1 MKIKAPLAA
10 ADNPLNL
17 PRKAGSLKP
26 LTGEDFHGTLAALAN
41 PAAAQPTTQP
51 TASPTPTPD
60 SSALQPVLRP
70 FNTDAAIP
78 GFKGQ
83 AKPLEPLA
91 APAPPLIP
99 MAEDDTDFAQG
110 LPRHQEKTPH
120 DKVVETARKLVAQT
134 FYGTMLKQMR
144 NSPFKSEMFEGGRGG
159 QAFAPLLDQHLAEH
173 MARSSDSHLVNAI
186 ARKLEGKAAYQQ
198 QMSAAKRA
206 VKANQN
212 VRTNVAPSLRA

>member
-1 MKIKAPLAA
+1 MKIKTPIAT
-10 ADNPLNL
+10 ADSPLNS

-26 LTGEDFHGTLAALAN
+26 LSGEDFRGTLKAIAN
-41 PAAAQPTTQP
+41 QATTRP
-51 TASPTPTPD
+51 TATTPLESGLDSDAIKPT
-60 SSALQPVLRP
+60 LRP

-83 AKPLEPLA
+83 PKALEPLA
-91 APAPPLIP
+91 PPAPPLIP
-99 MAEDDTDFAQG
+99 MAEDDTQFAQG

-159 QAFAPLLDQHLAEH
+159 QAFAPLLDQRLAEH
-173 MARSSDSHLVNAI
+173 MAGSSDSHLVNAI

-198 QMSAAKRA
+198 QVTAAQRA
-206 VKANQN
+206 VKSAQN

>member
-1 MKIKAPLAA
+1 MKIKTPIAA
-10 ADNPLNL
+10 ADDPLNL
-17 PRKAGSLKP
+17 PRRAGALKP
-26 LTGEDFHGTLAALAN
+26 LTGEDFLGTLAAIAN
-41 PAAAQPTTQP
+41 PPATQP
-51 TASPTPTPD
+51 GAHAAPLADLVAP
-60 SSALQPVLRP
+60 QPVLRP
-70 FNTDAAIP
+70 FDTDAAIP

-83 AKPLEPLA
+83 PKPLEPLA

-99 MAEDDTDFAQG
+99 LADDDTEFAQG
-110 LPRHQEKTPH
+110 LPRHQAKTEH

-159 QAFAPLLDQHLAEH
+159 QAFAPLLDQRLAEH

-198 QMSAAKRA
+198 QVTAAKHA
-206 VKANQN
+206 AKATQN